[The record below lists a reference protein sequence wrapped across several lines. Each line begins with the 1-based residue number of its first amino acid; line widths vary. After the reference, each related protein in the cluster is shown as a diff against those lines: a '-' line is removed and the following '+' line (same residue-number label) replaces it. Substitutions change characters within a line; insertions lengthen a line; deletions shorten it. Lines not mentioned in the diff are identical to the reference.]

1 MIKFLVAALLIASDW
16 ITKAISIN
24 WSSNG
29 IILNQYCNL
38 IYINNHGMAFGFG
51 SNNNFIFNALLAIL
65 SLIIIVKFVK
75 GWIAILTISGALSNI
90 IERLY
95 HGFITDFIDLHYN
108 QLHWPSFNL
117 ADIYIF
123 IGLVA
128 LIMQSRKTSIF

>member
-1 MIKFLVAALLIASDW
+1 
-16 ITKAISIN
+16 
-24 WSSNG
+24 
-29 IILNQYCNL
+29 
-38 IYINNHGMAFGFG
+38 MAFGFG